1 MSDADFPAIR
11 LKPGRDKPVR
21 QGHPWI
27 FTGAVRHMPDTPA
40 DGGLVDVVDAGGTW
54 LARGYLN
61 RRSQICVR
69 LLSWERETPI
79 DTDFWRTRLAASVAR
94 RAALD
99 AAGHTVYRLVNAEND
114 YLPGLTVDRYGDWLV
129 MQVGTLGIDSRKTE
143 LARLLKR

>member
-27 FTGAVRHMPDTPA
+27 FTGAVRHMPDAPA

-79 DTDFWRTRLAASVAR
+79 DTDFWRTRLTASVAL
-94 RAALD
+94 RAL
-99 AAGHTVYRLVNAEND
+99 TR
-114 YLPGLTVDRYGDWLV
+114 PGTRSTGWS
-129 MQVGTLGIDSRKTE
+129 TPKTTTSP
-143 LARLLKR
+143 ASPWTATATGW